1 MLEQQPTADF
11 CDSNPQAHVLQER
24 FQSFGARNRCLGP
37 VETLTTRDDN
47 SLVKAALGEP
57 GNGRVLLVDNGASI
71 NCAMLGGDLAGLAA
85 KNGWAGIV
93 INGAVRDVD
102 ELQETPLA
110 VFALASCPR
119 KSAKRG
125 AGVLGK
131 PIRLHGAY
139 IRRGDVLAADADGI
153 VFLSSWAAT
162 GNVA

>member
-11 CDSNPQAHVLQER
+11 CDANPQAHVLQER

-37 VETLTTRDDN
+37 VETVSTRDDN
-47 SLVKAALGEP
+47 SLVKAALAEP
-57 GNGRVLLVDNGASI
+57 GDGRVLLVDNGASI
-71 NCAMLGGDLAGLAA
+71 NCAMLGGDLAGLAV
-85 KNGWAGIV
+85 KNGWTGIV

-102 ELQETPLA
+102 ELRDTPLA

-119 KSAKRG
+119 KSVKRG
-125 AGVLGK
+125 AGVRGK
-131 PIRLHGAY
+131 PVRLNGAY
-139 IRRGDVLAADADGI
+139 IRRGDVLAADADGV